1 MPGST
6 TLGPGHGVDAVE
18 HLDALRMMSL
28 VKRLHGL
35 LTESGP
41 DRITEAQAAAL
52 SGGEASSREELVGWL
67 ERVGRDLERAT
78 A

>member
-6 TLGPGHGVDAVE
+6 TLGPGHGVDAIE

-28 VKRLHGL
+28 MKELHRL
-35 LTESGP
+35 LTVPGP
-41 DRITEAQAAAL
+41 DRITDAQAAAL
-52 SGGEASSREELVGWL
+52 SGGEDHPREEFTAWL
-67 ERVGRDLERAT
+67 ERVARDLQKAT

>member
-6 TLGPGHGVDAVE
+6 TLGPGHGVDAIE

-28 VKRLHGL
+28 MKELHRL
-35 LTESGP
+35 LTGPGP
-41 DRITEAQAAAL
+41 DRITDAQAAAL
-52 SGGEASSREELVGWL
+52 SGDEVHSREELAAWL
-67 ERVGRDLERAT
+67 ERVAGDLEKAT